1 MSTIPTSLGA
11 LIRQQRELAALPM
24 RQLAAMSGISGP
36 YLSQIENGLR
46 TPSEQVLRSIATTL
60 GVDPDELVGETR
72 TTDELEAARRR
83 TRETVQSDPNLTTAQ
98 KRTVLDVYA
107 AMVASAEQSGEQDG
121 QSGTQAEQGG
131 T

>member
-24 RQLAAMSGISGP
+24 RQLATMAGISGP

-46 TPSEQVLRSIATTL
+46 TPSDQVLRSLATTL
-60 GVDPDELVGETR
+60 GIDPDELVEETR
-72 TTDELEAARRR
+72 TSDELEAGRLR
-83 TRETVQSDPNLTTAQ
+83 TRAAIQEDPNLTTAQ

-107 AMVASAEQSGEQDG
+107 AMVGATEPEG
-121 QSGTQAEQGG
+121 
-131 T
+131 